1 MNDERD
7 TTEMDRLVSEAYR
20 AAATENVP
28 THLSEKIL
36 QMAASEPA
44 KQQQRSPYGIA
55 ASWLRPAAWV
65 ATISLSL
72 AIVLEVTEDP
82 APEVPQSPVS
92 TVAPTASRLE
102 EATIEVNAADEKP
115 RLNKMQAPAAMPAE
129 RKTAASDG
137 RDIAL
142 DRNTL
147 QESES
152 LADTRVDAN
161 RQREVSGSLA
171 RAIEAAKKESDDADA
186 CNSESRETAELWI
199 ACIEILRETGRTAEA
214 ASEYDELARKFP
226 DFTPHK

>member
-20 AAATENVP
+20 AAATETVP
-28 THLSEKIL
+28 EHLSKKIL

-44 KQQQRSPYGIA
+44 KQQQRSTYGIA

-72 AIVLEVTEDP
+72 AIVLEVTDNP
-82 APEVPQSPVS
+82 APEVLQSPVAS
-92 TVAPTASRLE
+92 VAPPASRLE
-102 EATIEVNAADEKP
+102 EVTIEVNAAAEKP

-129 RKTAASDG
+129 RKTAASDS
-137 RDIAL
+137 RDISY
-142 DRNTL
+142 DHDIL

-152 LADTRVDAN
+152 VAETRVDAT
-161 RQREVSGSLA
+161 RQREVFGSPA
-171 RAIEAAKKESDDADA
+171 RAIQAEKKESDDAAA

-199 ACIEILRETGRTAEA
+199 ACIENLRATGRTAEA
-214 ASEYDELARKFP
+214 TSEYDELALKFP
-226 DFTPHK
+226 DFTPRK